1 MFVCNFYLLQPI
13 CLQPIRTPA
22 DPNQLPPTVISQA
35 ALSLIYDQSLFKRL
49 NKKTPVQLLDMQYR
63 MHPEISRFPSKYFYA
78 DALKDA
84 PNMLIEN
91 TRPWH
96 EIGALGP
103 YRFFDVPGIERS
115 RSSHSG
121 RAYSSLMNEVEGKT
135 AVALIA
141 LICSSCPRLN
151 FANRIGI
158 ITPYKEQR
166 RKIRK
171 ELCLR
176 FGDAAASCVEVSTVD
191 GFQGQ
196 EREIIIFSCVRTGEG
211 TNIAMTGFLAGGI
224 GFLNDARRMNVALTR
239 SKCSLYI
246 LGKSSA
252 LINNSL
258 WRSLILD
265 ARSRNVLIP
274 YDEAVWRPFRNFV
287 PNNLAERGN
296 TTTTNANSL
305 NPCFSVDSKDG
316 SKAAAPS

>member
-1 MFVCNFYLLQPI
+1 MHSRRRYGI
-13 CLQPIRTPA
+13 CLVFV

-49 NKKTPVQLLDMQYR
+49 NKKAPVQLLDVQYR
-63 MHPEISRFPSKYFYA
+63 MHPEISRFPSRYFYP

-84 PNMLIEN
+84 PSMLIEN

-96 EIGALGP
+96 DIGALGP
-103 YRFFDVPGIERS
+103 YRFFDIPGIERS
-115 RSSHSG
+115 RASPSG
-121 RAYSSLMNEVEGKT
+121 RAYSSLMNEAEGKA

-176 FGDAAASCVEVSTVD
+176 FGDAAASAVEVSTVD

-196 EREIIIFSCVRTGEG
+196 EREIIIFSCVRTGE
-211 TNIAMTGFLAGGI
+211 ARGI

-239 SKCSLYI
+239 ARCSLYI

-274 YDEAVWRPFRNFV
+274 YDEEVWRPFRRFV
-287 PNNLAERGN
+287 PDNLAA
-296 TTTTNANSL
+296 T
-305 NPCFSVDSKDG
+305 DG
-316 SKAAAPS
+316 KGGGKAVMPSQ